1 MLLYLDMCCLK
12 RPFDDLSQPR
22 IRLESEAVLSLLAAE
37 SNSLQFMR
45 SLALWLENE
54 QNPLPSRAAKV
65 RLWLGRPHVTAGAA
79 ALADRVGE
87 ITDLGLK
94 MFDALHAASAEAAGA
109 DALATCDD
117 RLLAAARRAGSLIR
131 VRVVGVLELAAEV
144 LS

>member
-1 MLLYLDMCCLK
+1 MLFYLDMCCLK
-12 RPFDDLSQPR
+12 RPFDNQSQPR

-37 SNSLQFMR
+37 SNSLQFVR

-54 QNPLPSRAAKV
+54 QNPLRSRAAKV
-65 RLWLGRPHVTAGAA
+65 RLWIGRPQLGVEQA
-79 ALADRVGE
+79 ALAERVGR

-94 MFDALHAASAEAAGA
+94 MFDAFHAASAEAAGA

-117 RLLAAARRAGSLIR
+117 RFLAAARRAGSLIR
-131 VRVVGVLELAAEV
+131 VRVVGVVDLAGEV